1 MEKEYDVIV
10 VGTGVS
16 GCTVSRELSL
26 AGKKVLMIERGNRV
40 KNVGNSI
47 AMARMAKNYGMTL
60 SEEKTSVVFGETYG
74 GASNLTAGCAMP
86 PWPGMFGSHNIDLSA
101 EAQEVKKEMWIDVMP
116 DELVGEANFR
126 LVETANDLGF
136 NWHKLEK
143 FIDPQRCVEN
153 CGDCM
158 LGCKRDAKWTARVY
172 GDEAV
177 ENGAE
182 LLLSAKVDGII
193 VENRKAVGVEG
204 VKKGKPFQY
213 FGKNIVLS
221 AGLPNAV
228 MLRKAGIDEAGI
240 GLACDWLQFMGGI
253 IPGVSTAK
261 VGPMAVGTMEHYE
274 NDGFVITQAFPTFS
288 QFGVGLLGK
297 GLSALSRLPKFPQ
310 YTGVMVKICDEVTGE
325 MITDTKF
332 SKPITKQD
340 RQRLDKGVDIIKR
353 VLLKAGA
360 DESSLITMSPGGAH
374 PCASCRIGDVVDTNL
389 ETQIQN
395 LYCCDASVL
404 PTSMGKPLVW
414 ILASISK
421 RLATHLN
428 EKLNT

>member
-1 MEKEYDVIV
+1 MEKVYDVIV

-16 GCTVSRELSL
+16 GCTVAREMSL
-26 AGKKVLMIERGNRV
+26 AGKKVLMIERGTREN
-40 KNVGNSI
+40 KVGSTL
-47 AMARMAKNYGMTL
+47 AMARMAKNFGMTL
-60 SEEKTSVVFGETYG
+60 SEEKTSVVFGQTYG

-86 PWPGMFGSHNIDLSA
+86 PWPGMFGSHKIDLSEETQ
-101 EAQEVKKEMWIDVMP
+101 EAKQEMGIGVMP
-116 DELVGEANFR
+116 DELVGQANFR
-126 LVETANDLGF
+126 LLETAHDMGF

-143 FIDPQRCVEN
+143 FIDPQKCVEN

-177 ENGAE
+177 KNGAE
-182 LLLSAKVDGII
+182 LLLNTKVDGII

-204 VKKGKPFQY
+204 ETKGKSFHY
-213 FGKNIVLS
+213 YGKIVVLS

-228 MLRKAGIDEAGI
+228 MLRKAGIEEAGI

-253 IPGVSTAK
+253 IPGVATAK

-274 NDGFVITQAFPTFS
+274 SDGFVLTQAFPTFS
-288 QFGVGLLGK
+288 QFGVSLLGK
-297 GLSALSRLPKFPQ
+297 GVSMLSKLPKFPQ

-325 MITDTKF
+325 MITDSRF
-332 SKPITKQD
+332 SKPISKQD
-340 RQRLDKGVDIIKR
+340 RQRLEKGLGILRRI
-353 VLLKAGA
+353 LLKAGA
-360 DESSLITMSPGGAH
+360 DESSLITLSPGGAH
-374 PCASCRIGDVVDTNL
+374 PCASCRIGDVVDANL

-404 PTSMGKPLVW
+404 PSSMGKPLVW
-414 ILASISK
+414 ILASLSK
-421 RLATHLN
+421 RLSRHLK
-428 EKLNT
+428 EKLD